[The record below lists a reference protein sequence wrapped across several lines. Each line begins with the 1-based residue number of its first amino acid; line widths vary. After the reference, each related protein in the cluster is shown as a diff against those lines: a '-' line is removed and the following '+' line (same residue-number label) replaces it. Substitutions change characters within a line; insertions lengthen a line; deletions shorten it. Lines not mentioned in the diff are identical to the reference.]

1 MAFERSVILKKEGY
15 DPFIDYLKAYSIFC
29 VVFAHS
35 LPVVLYNYTL
45 FWVWGSMQVPMFVLI
60 QVFNAYKKET
70 RPHLSYIK
78 LIKRIILP
86 FIVVQLI
93 LLSTCFA
100 DVKSSKEELLK
111 FVVGG
116 GKGPG
121 SYYFWVYLQIAI
133 FLPILWK
140 FMNKVSSKALLFT
153 FLFGSIGIEVIFSIV
168 DFPDWLYRLLAI
180 RYLFLIYLAY
190 TIWVKKGVII
200 NWNTI
205 LLSLLSISVVL
216 FFYYTDFNLEPLFY
230 NTAWETHRW
239 ICYFYVATLMVYFLW
254 LFYNKAVKVEWLD
267 KAIKTI
273 GKCSYEIF
281 LIQMLVFVFVKGIL
295 NSIEEPFIRLPLSL
309 VSLIVLS
316 LVLGVGFKY
325 YVIDKCNFLRT

>member
-1 MAFERSVILKKEGY
+1 MRRVISFNKTGY

-29 VVFAHS
+29 VVFAHC
-35 LPVVLYNYTL
+35 LPVELYNYTL

-60 QVFNAYKKET
+60 QTFHAYKKET
-70 RPHLSYIK
+70 QPHLNYIK

-86 FIVVQLI
+86 FIAVQLI
-93 LLSTCFA
+93 LLLTCFI
-100 DVKSSKEELLK
+100 DVNTSKENLLK
-111 FVVGG
+111 FIVGG

-121 SYYFWVYLQIAI
+121 TYYFWIYLQIAI
-133 FLPILWK
+133 LLPVLWK
-140 FMNKVSSKALLFT
+140 FMSKASRGTLLVT
-153 FLFGSIGIEVIFSIV
+153 FLVVSIGTEVLFSIV
-168 DFPDWLYRLLAI
+168 NLPDWIYRLFAI
-180 RYLFLIYLAY
+180 RYVFLIYLAY
-190 TIWVKKGVII
+190 TIWIKESVII
-200 NWNTI
+200 NWKTI

-216 FFYYTDFNLEPLFY
+216 FFNYTDFDLEPLFY

-239 ICYFYVATLMVYFLW
+239 ICYFYVATLMVFFLW
-254 LFYNKAVKVEWLD
+254 LFYKKAVKVEWLD

-281 LIQMLVFVFVKGIL
+281 LIQMLVFVFLKGNF
-295 NSIEEPFIRLPLSL
+295 NSIEAPFIRLPISI

-325 YVIDKCNFLRT
+325 YVIDKCKFLRT